1 VTVPAK
7 KPKSWAI
14 RHFSQANPEGKG
26 QADVPVLL
34 RRVADSIEA
43 FGHIEVKDIT
53 FQTEITGGGP
63 WHSLTVYFHDKRERR
78 SALVS
83 GDQRNT
89 RLDRVRSEREVV
101 PWSGSQMRPRLVSPS
116 CGRKTRRRG

>member
-1 VTVPAK
+1 MPTLTPSRLGRTIATCRP

-43 FGHIEVKDIT
+43 FGHIEVQDIT

-63 WHSLTVYFHDKRERR
+63 WHSLTVYFHDKR
-78 SALVS
+78 
-83 GDQRNT
+83 
-89 RLDRVRSEREVV
+89 
-101 PWSGSQMRPRLVSPS
+101 
-116 CGRKTRRRG
+116 